1 MEFIRIVN
9 YALYIIVGLITFGIG
24 LRFLLSKKFFSYH
37 REATGLEW
45 NNIDKS
51 LQMII
56 LAIMKMAGIGITCL
70 SVLIITYPFM
80 FMCSDNFFDKFL
92 VPIISLLFW
101 IGSFNITFNVHKKTS
116 ANTPWKGSLFSTI
129 LIVIAIL
136 LSVL

>member
-1 MEFIRIVN
+1 MEVIRIVN
-9 YALYIIVGLITFGIG
+9 SALYIIVGLITFGIG
-24 LRFLLSKKFFSYH
+24 LKFLLSKNFFSYH

-56 LAIMKMAGIGITCL
+56 LAIMKMAGIGIICL
-70 SVLIITYPFM
+70 SVLIITYPFVLM
-80 FMCSDNFFDKFL
+80 NSDNFFDKYL
-92 VPIISLLFW
+92 VSIISLIFW
-101 IGSFNITFNVHKKTS
+101 IGSFSITFNVHKKTN
-116 ANTPWKGSLFSTI
+116 ANTPWKGSLFSII